1 MSNGGIHAKDKW
13 GAFKPR
19 KWNKEQTTT
28 HIPKNIRRVHS
39 TFPRGRIVREVWT
52 TRWSWGW
59 CGCQTDQ
66 PCCAAPLP
74 SICFENGICVD
85 IIRKYLWSNATS
97 GSLIHLGL
105 WHPQAP
111 GLGER
116 KGLNIGDVSIFTT
129 MAPQHQQQ
137 ELATNPREHEAST
150 WQSLYYENSLLI
162 TSKIIKCQMLL
173 TQNLL
178 KWMTRWWS

>member
-66 PCCAAPLP
+66 PCCAALS

-85 IIRKYLWSNATS
+85 IIRNYLWSNATS

-150 WQSLYYENSLLI
+150 
-162 TSKIIKCQMLL
+162 
-173 TQNLL
+173 
-178 KWMTRWWS
+178 